1 VPAGKEGLASMAAQ
15 LLTKGAGSR
24 SADEIAT
31 AIESAGGSL
40 GGFAG
45 DDFLSV
51 SGSVLSNNVPLA
63 MQLLADAVARPTFP
77 AAEVE
82 LARQQTLSALQLEQS
97 QPAAIAGR
105 LFRAGLYGDHPYG
118 RAARPATVRAIT
130 RDDLVAYQQA
140 RLKPQGALLV
150 VAGDVT
156 LPELR
161 RVAEQSFAGWTGAPA
176 AAPAAATP
184 AARTR
189 QEIVLVNRPG
199 SVQANIVV
207 GNLTTG
213 PAEPTRYAATVA
225 NKVLGGGSDARLFEI
240 LRERKGWTYGAYSSL
255 SRPRGVG
262 SFSATAEVRNEVAD
276 SALVE
281 LLAQLRRVGA
291 EPVNATELENA
302 KNALVGI
309 FPLSV
314 ETAQQIAEQV
324 AQVKTLGLP
333 ADYLQTYRTRLA
345 AVTSADV
352 ERAAQTYVRPGQAL
366 ILVVGDASKLY
377 DRLAKIGPVRVTD
390 VEGTTVSAAATAAPT
405 TAAPVQLDLARLAA
419 RRDSF
424 AVMVQGNTIGSAVSN
439 LRKTAD
445 GWAVSDTTVL
455 AGGVVRIT
463 SDAATDARLA
473 LRRIT
478 RAGSVQG
485 QAIAT
490 DVTVTNGRATGS
502 ASNPSPTGP
511 QAVKVDVAVP
521 SGAIAQAAL
530 GTALALLKWS
540 PNATHTVTVLD
551 ESRGTVRNV
560 TLAVTGT
567 EKVTVPAG
575 SFDAYR
581 VEQTGGD
588 QPVTYYVSTAAGNR
602 VVRYTVNTQIDA
614 VLIK

>member
-1 VPAGKEGLASMAAQ
+1 
-15 LLTKGAGSR
+15 
-24 SADEIAT
+24 
-31 AIESAGGSL
+31 
-40 GGFAG
+40 
-45 DDFLSV
+45 
-51 SGSVLSNNVPLA
+51 
-63 MQLLADAVARPTFP
+63 
-77 AAEVE
+77 
-82 LARQQTLSALQLEQS
+82 
-97 QPAAIAGR
+97 
-105 LFRAGLYGDHPYG
+105 
-118 RAARPATVRAIT
+118 
-130 RDDLVAYQQA
+130 
-140 RLKPQGALLV
+140 
-150 VAGDVT
+150 
-156 LPELR
+156 
-161 RVAEQSFAGWTGAPA
+161 
-176 AAPAAATP
+176 
-184 AARTR
+184 
-189 QEIVLVNRPG
+189 
-199 SVQANIVV
+199 
-207 GNLTTG
+207 
-213 PAEPTRYAATVA
+213 
-225 NKVLGGGSDARLFEI
+225 
-240 LRERKGWTYGAYSSL
+240 
-255 SRPRGVG
+255 
-262 SFSATAEVRNEVAD
+262 
-276 SALVE
+276 
-281 LLAQLRRVGA
+281 VGA